1 MIQELSENCSANNA
15 VLHLIDTT
23 GPGGA
28 ETVFIQLAEAMGKR
42 GYRSVVVIRGPGWVQ
57 QELQRRGIDPIV
69 LESKGS
75 FNVKFLWALVS
86 LVKKENIALI
96 HSHLLGS
103 NVYAAITGLIA
114 RVPVVATYHG
124 MVDVS
129 PNERFRRTKHQLM
142 RWGISHYVAVS
153 NGLMS
158 NIREQGLLS
167 PEKTT
172 IVYNGID
179 TSKYARNKDQSI
191 RESLNLPAGAIL
203 VGSLGNV
210 RKAKAY
216 DVLVSAAAQVV
227 ARSPEVHFI
236 IAGDKKPS
244 IMKALNEQIEK
255 LNIAANI
262 HFLGFQQDCAAMLA
276 QMDIFLL
283 SSTSEGFS
291 ISTIEAMATGLPVLV
306 TRCGGPEEIVEHNRT
321 GWMVEVNNA
330 EAIAEGF
337 RVLLKDAKLCE
348 RLAQAGKQHAV
359 GKFGLQNMLSSYDKI
374 YQELGVVPA
383 KSAI

>member
-1 MIQELSENCSANNA
+1 MAQELSENCSANSA

-57 QELQRRGIDPIV
+57 QELLRRGIDPVI

-75 FNVKFLWALVS
+75 FNLKFLMSLVS
-86 LVKKENIALI
+86 LVKKEKISLI

-142 RWGISHYVAVS
+142 RWGIGHYVAVS
-153 NGLMS
+153 NRLMS
-158 NIREQGLLS
+158 NIQEQGLLN
-167 PEKTT
+167 PKKTT
-172 IVYNGID
+172 VVYNGID
-179 TSKYARNKDQSI
+179 TSKYGRNTDQSI
-191 RESLNLPAGAIL
+191 RESLNLPARAIL

-210 RKAKAY
+210 RKAKGY
-216 DVLVSAAAQVV
+216 DVLVSAAARVV
-227 ARSPEVHFI
+227 ARSPDVHFV

-244 IMKALNEQIEK
+244 IMKELDEQIKK
-255 LNIAANI
+255 LDIAANV

-306 TRCGGPEEIVEHNRT
+306 TRCGGPEEIVEHKLN
-321 GWMVEVNNA
+321 GWMVESNNA

-337 RVLLKDAKLCE
+337 RVLLNDAELCA
-348 RLAQAGKQHAV
+348 RLALAGKQHANA
-359 GKFGLQNMLSSYDKI
+359 KFGLQAMLDSYDEI
-374 YQELGVVPA
+374 YRKLGAVPA
-383 KSAI
+383 KSVL

>member
-1 MIQELSENCSANNA
+1 MTQELSENCSANSA

-57 QELQRRGIDPIV
+57 QELLRRGIDPVI

-75 FNVKFLWALVS
+75 FNLKFLMSLVS
-86 LVKKENIALI
+86 LVKKEKISLI

-142 RWGISHYVAVS
+142 RWGIGHYVAVS
-153 NGLMS
+153 NRLMS
-158 NIREQGLLS
+158 NIQEQGLLN

-172 IVYNGID
+172 VVYNGID
-179 TSKYARNKDQSI
+179 TSKYGRNTDQSI
-191 RESLNLPAGAIL
+191 RESLNLPARAIL

-210 RKAKAY
+210 RKAKGY
-216 DVLVSAAAQVV
+216 DILVSAAARVV
-227 ARSPEVHFI
+227 ARSPDVHFV

-244 IMKALNEQIEK
+244 IMKELDEQIKE
-255 LNIAANI
+255 LDIAANI
-262 HFLGFQQDCAAMLA
+262 HFLGFQQECAAMLA
-276 QMDIFLL
+276 QMDMFLL

-306 TRCGGPEEIVEHNRT
+306 TRCGGPEEIVEHKLN
-321 GWMVEVNNA
+321 GWMVESNNA

-337 RVLLKDAKLCE
+337 RVLLNDAELCA
-348 RLAQAGKQHAV
+348 RLALAGRQHACA
-359 GKFGLQNMLSSYDKI
+359 KFGLQAMLDSYDEI
-374 YQELGVVPA
+374 YRELGAIPA
-383 KSAI
+383 KSFL